1 MTKDKTVKKLYPLLL
16 AALIGLGGCSAKN
29 EMAQLFSHDTLY
41 EKAVAYT
48 REGQIVR
55 ELETKAAVSAT
66 LLNEIF
72 PKKYP
77 YSEGVYFF
85 VGIVSPLEPEEIQ
98 KNYHIAM
105 NGESP
110 LSIKQIK
117 EEDTLYKLMP
127 NVNRWGKYFVVTFPP
142 TSAKN
147 LTIDFG
153 IYPYGSVTLKFQ
165 RPLPR

>member
-1 MTKDKTVKKLYPLLL
+1 MKKLYPLLL

-29 EMAQLFSHDTLY
+29 EMAQLFSHDPLY

-48 REGQIVR
+48 REGQIVK

-72 PKKYP
+72 PKKYS
-77 YSEGVYFF
+77 YDKGVYFF
-85 VGIVSPLEPEEIQ
+85 VGIVSPLDPEEIQ
-98 KNYHIAM
+98 KNYRITM

-110 LSIKQIK
+110 LSIKRVD

-127 NVNRWGKYFVVTFPP
+127 NVNRWGKYFLVTFPP
-142 TSAKN
+142 TSAKR

-153 IYPYGSVTLKFQ
+153 IYPYGSVKLTFQ